1 MKSKLVFE
9 CLWILFTLLL
19 CALVLLPIFNN
30 LGERYPF
37 YTENIVFVIASVTFM
52 RYIFLLKF
60 HWIANTT
67 YPKVALIFL
76 SIPIMMYLVD
86 NVYDFQAY
94 VDEEGLY
101 SLLEKFPVEK
111 QKSLGSYMKTQM
123 IFFWTAAVISAIL
136 LPIRMIV
143 SLWRQRN
150 RGTV

>member
-1 MKSKLVFE
+1 MKSKLILE
-9 CLWILFTLLL
+9 LGWILFTILL
-19 CALVLLPIFNN
+19 CALVLMPLYNS
-30 LGERYPF
+30 LGSKYPF
-37 YTENIVFVIASVTFM
+37 YTENIIFIIAAVTFI

-60 HWIANTT
+60 HWIADTT

-76 SIPIMMYLVD
+76 SIPIIMYLVD

-101 SLLEKFPVEK
+101 ALLEDFPSEK

-123 IFFWTAAVISAIL
+123 IFFWTAAVISAVL

-143 SLWRQRN
+143 SLWRQKN

>member
-1 MKSKLVFE
+1 
-9 CLWILFTLLL
+9 
-19 CALVLLPIFNN
+19 
-30 LGERYPF
+30 
-37 YTENIVFVIASVTFM
+37 
-52 RYIFLLKF
+52 
-60 HWIANTT
+60 
-67 YPKVALIFL
+67 
-76 SIPIMMYLVD
+76 MYLVD